1 MRRRRSPSA
10 LLASLTLLLL
20 VILPARAQQTAEQ
33 ELYQRLNATGYV
45 NDFAGVFRPEQRQD
59 LEQYLAELERKTT
72 SQVSVVTVPS
82 LEGNE
87 IRDFA
92 NRLFERWGIGK
103 KGKDNGV
110 LLLAA
115 VQDRKVWIEVGYGL
129 EPSIPD
135 ARAGRILDEYVVPYF
150 RQGDYG
156 GGLSEGARAIGGIIA
171 AESGVQLDGAPA
183 RASPQPRGESQG
195 IGCLG
200 YIIIGVLILV
210 FIRHPFLLLFLLQI
224 LGGGGGGRRGG
235 GFGGGG
241 FGGGGFGG
249 FGGGSSGGGGAG
261 RSW

>member
-10 LLASLTLLLL
+10 LLACLTLLLL
-20 VILPARAQQTAEQ
+20 IVAPVRGQQTAEQ

-45 NDFAGVFRPEQRQD
+45 NDFATIFRPEQRQD
-59 LEQYLAELERKTT
+59 LEQYLAEVERKTT
-72 SQVSVVTVPS
+72 SQVSVVTIPS

-87 IRDFA
+87 ISDFA
-92 NRLFERWGIGK
+92 NRLFERWGIGQ

-110 LLLAA
+110 LLVAA
-115 VQDRKVWIEVGYGL
+115 IQDRKVWIEVGYGL
-129 EPSIPD
+129 EPAIPD
-135 ARAGRILDEYVVPYF
+135 ARAGRILDQYVVPYF

-156 GGLSEGARAIGGIIA
+156 AGLSEGARAIGGIIA
-171 AESGVQLDGAPA
+171 AEAGVQLDGAPA
-183 RASPQPRGESQG
+183 RASPQPRGESQR

-210 FIRHPFLLLFLLQI
+210 FIRHPFLFLFLLQI
-224 LGGGGGGRRGG
+224 LGGGGGRRGG

>member
-1 MRRRRSPSA
+1 MRCRHTLALVTRLFL
-10 LLASLTLLLL
+10 LLAVASPVL
-20 VILPARAQQTAEQ
+20 AQAQAEQ
-33 ELYQRLNATGYV
+33 ELYERLNPTGYV

-59 LEQYLAELERKTT
+59 LEQYLAALEQKTT
-72 SQVSVVTVPS
+72 SQVAVVTVPS

-92 NRLFERWGIGK
+92 NRLFERWGIGR
-103 KGKDNGV
+103 KGQDNGL

-115 VQDRKVWIEVGYGL
+115 IQDRKVWIEVGYGL
-129 EPSIPD
+129 EPVIPD
-135 ARAGRILDEYVVPYF
+135 ARAGRVLDEYVIPYF
-150 RQGDYG
+150 KQGDYG
-156 GGLSEGARAIGGIIA
+156 TGLSEGARAIGGIIA
-171 AESGVQLDGAPA
+171 QEAGVQLDGAPV
-183 RASPQPRGESQG
+183 RGSPQPAPEEGRG

-200 YIIIGVLILV
+200 YIIIAILILV

-224 LGGGGGGRRGG
+224 LSSGGGGRRGG